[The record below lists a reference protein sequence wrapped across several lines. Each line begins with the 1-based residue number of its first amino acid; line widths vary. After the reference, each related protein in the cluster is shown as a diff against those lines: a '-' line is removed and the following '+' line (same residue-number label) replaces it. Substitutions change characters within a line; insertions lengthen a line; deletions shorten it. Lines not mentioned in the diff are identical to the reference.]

1 MKSAKALSEFIAHN
15 SIKGFLAQD
24 EAERLMD
31 LAVQSAALGPV
42 LEIGS
47 YCGKSTIYLGEACKH
62 SGNSLFA
69 VDHHRGSEEH
79 QLGEEYHDS
88 ELYDA
93 QIKRMDSLPTFRR
106 SVYLAGLEST
116 VIPIV
121 ASSQQLT
128 PLWAIPLGMVFVDGG
143 HSEAAAL
150 FDCSEWAK
158 HIVPGG
164 ILAVHD
170 LFEHPEDGGQAPFNA
185 FNAVLKTG
193 QWELL
198 PQVNSLG
205 ALRRK

>member
-1 MKSAKALSEFIAHN
+1 MKSAKALSEFIEHN
-15 SIKGFLAQD
+15 SIKGFLAVD
-24 EAERLMD
+24 EAQRLMD
-31 LAVQSAALGPV
+31 LAMQVAALGPV

-47 YCGKSTIYLGEACKH
+47 YCGKSTIYLGEACKQ

-88 ELYDA
+88 ALFDVH
-93 QIKRMDSLPTFRR
+93 INRMDSLPTFRR
-106 SVYLAGLEST
+106 NVHLAGLEET
-116 VIPIV
+116 VIPVV
-121 ASSQQLT
+121 ASSQQLA
-128 PLWAIPLGMVFVDGG
+128 PLWATPLSMVFVDGG

-150 FDCSEWAK
+150 FDCTAWAK
-158 HIVPGG
+158 HLVPGG

-170 LFEHPEDGGQAPFNA
+170 LFEQPEEGGQAPFNA
-185 FNAVLKTG
+185 FNAVLNTG

-198 PQVNSLG
+198 AQVNSLG